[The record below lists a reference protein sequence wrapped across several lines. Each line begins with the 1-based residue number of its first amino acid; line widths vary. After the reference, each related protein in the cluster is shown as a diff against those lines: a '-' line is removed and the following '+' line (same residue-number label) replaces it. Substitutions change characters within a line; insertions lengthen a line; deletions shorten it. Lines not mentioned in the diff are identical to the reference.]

1 MLKRSFY
8 AAAALVNWVKRI
20 RERLAAGAQDGMSG
34 GSTPTKEGA
43 AAPGRQD
50 RAILST
56 RQGIIT
62 SDRIFDARFIVG
74 DDKGRRV
81 VLAIGPLSV
90 LLQWPDVAQGEQ
102 IEVLLDGMFCKGHPF
117 RVDPPFQITMEEIVN
132 WGPNSPPNIRWL
144 FNSGPGPD
152 VDQKRV
158 VAMVT
163 KDFDYRFLFED
174 EATARRVDETITETM
189 RTAGYTVT

>member
-1 MLKRSFY
+1 MLKRLFY
-8 AAAALVNWVKRI
+8 AAAAL
-20 RERLAAGAQDGMSG
+20 AARAQDAMSG

-43 AAPGRQD
+43 AAPGMQD

-74 DDKGRRV
+74 DDEGRRV
-81 VLAIGPLSV
+81 VLAIGPESV
-90 LLQWPDVAQGEQ
+90 LLRWPDVQEGEQ
-102 IEVLLDGMFCKGHPF
+102 IEVLLDGLFTGGPCL
-117 RVDPPFQITMEEIVN
+117 VDPPFQITMADIVN
-132 WGPNSPPNIRWL
+132 WGPNSPPNIRWR